1 MANFKPT
8 YIVIEGVDGSGKST
22 QAAALAKRLAATLG
36 REVVLV
42 QEPGSTKLGTLLRK
56 VLLRQTE
63 EAQQAPMTNFA
74 ELLMFT
80 AARTQLMEEI
90 VVPALKRNAIV
101 VSDRGLGSTLA
112 YQHGGSGLPLEA
124 VMQAASAALYKHVNS
139 LIPEDMEVLELMV
152 VYDVTVDVAKTRMV
166 GRRLDYWE
174 NQPSDYKERVAAV
187 YRKLPEILG
196 EDDVRVLD
204 ASGTAEQV
212 ADATWA
218 LVMEAIERNG

>member
-22 QAAALAKRLAATLG
+22 QAATLAKRLAATTG

-63 EAQQAPMTNFA
+63 EAQQAPMTKFA

-80 AARTQLMEEI
+80 AARAQLMEEI

-101 VSDRGLGSTLA
+101 ISDRGLGSTLA
-112 YQHGGSGLPLEA
+112 YQHGGDQLPMDT
-124 VMQAASAALYKHVNS
+124 VMQVANTALYKHVNA
-139 LIPEDMEVLELMV
+139 LTPDGMEVLELMV
-152 VYDVTVDVAKTRMV
+152 VYDVPDAVAKTRMA

-174 NQPSDYKERVAAV
+174 NQPADFKERVAAV
-187 YRKLPEILG
+187 YRRLPEILG
-196 EDDVRVLD
+196 EDEVRILD
-204 ASGTAEQV
+204 ASGTADQV
-212 ADATWA
+212 ADATWE
-218 LVMEAIERNG
+218 LVTEAIERNG

>member
-22 QAAALAKRLAATLG
+22 QAAALAKRLSVTG

-124 VMQAASAALYKHVNS
+124 VMQAASTALYKHVNS